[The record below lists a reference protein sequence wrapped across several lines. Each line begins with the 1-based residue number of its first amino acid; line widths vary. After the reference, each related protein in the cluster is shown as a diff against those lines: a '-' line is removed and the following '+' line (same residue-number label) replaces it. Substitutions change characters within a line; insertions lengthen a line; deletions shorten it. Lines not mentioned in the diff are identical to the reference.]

1 MKIKKGIKSMTGV
14 STKSGREG
22 NIFCKLEIISLNSLG
37 SEFKVILQPEIPGI
51 EAKVRNF
58 LEKHL
63 KDGKFVVKINFPETG
78 LRFKINENLIKD
90 IKLKSKKNL
99 LFTIDPFKIPGL
111 VKFIYPEKRIW
122 ILLKKLLKKALIE
135 LEEKR
140 LKEGEEIK
148 KAIEREI
155 KKIVF
160 NLEKMNSEKIN
171 EEIVRIGSHIK
182 SIMRILKNKDGPWG
196 KKLDFYGQEILKEA
210 NTISQKTEDLKV
222 INSAI
227 KIKESA
233 LNIRELA
240 RNLV

>member
-1 MKIKKGIKSMTGV
+1 
-14 STKSGREG
+14 
-22 NIFCKLEIISLNSLG
+22 
-37 SEFKVILQPEIPGI
+37 
-51 EAKVRNF
+51 
-58 LEKHL
+58 

>member
-14 STKSGREG
+14 STKSGRES
-22 NIFCKLEIISLNSLG
+22 NVFCKLEIISLNSKG

-51 EAKVRNF
+51 EAKVRGF
-58 LEKHL
+58 LEKYL
-63 KDGKFVVKINFPETG
+63 KDGKFIVKINFPETG

-90 IKLKSKKNL
+90 IKIKSKKNFI
-99 LFTIDPFKIPGL
+99 FTIDPFKIPGL
-111 VKFIYPEKRIW
+111 VKFIYPEKKIW
-122 ILLKKLLKKALIE
+122 RLLKKILKNALLE
-135 LEEKR
+135 LEDKR

-155 KKIVF
+155 KRIEF
-160 NLEKMNSEKIN
+160 NLRNIDGEKIN

-182 SIMRILKNKDGPWG
+182 SIIRILKNSEGPWG
-196 KKLDFYGQEILKEA
+196 KKIDFYGQEILKEA
-210 NTISQKTEDLKV
+210 NTITQKTEDLKV
-222 INSAI
+222 INFAI

-233 LNIRELA
+233 DNIRELS